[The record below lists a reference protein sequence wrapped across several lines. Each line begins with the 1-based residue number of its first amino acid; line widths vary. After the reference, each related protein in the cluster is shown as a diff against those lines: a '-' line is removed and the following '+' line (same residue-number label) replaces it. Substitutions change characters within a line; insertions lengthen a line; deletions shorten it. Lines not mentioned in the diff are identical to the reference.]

1 MVQRYD
7 HPNVLVTRE
16 VQKPS
21 IIGTTSITRFNFYQK
36 CRVKQV
42 RFYPHLAGTSDTFTQ
57 TVRTIVGTTTTSV
70 GITTM
75 GTAAP
80 GVAANALSVALG
92 ASNSPPGV
100 TLGADDS
107 LSITNAVDGTGA
119 VNLLVEYEVLPDAVR
134 T

>member
-16 VQKPS
+16 EQKLS
-21 IIGTTSITRFNFYQK
+21 VIGTTAVTRFNFYQK

-42 RFYPHLAGTSDTFTQ
+42 RFYPHTVGTSDTFTQ

-119 VNLLVEYEVLPDAVR
+119 VNLLVEFEVLPDAVR